1 MLVTNELIA
10 TAVEKKFP
18 DGTSAFKLGPVD
30 LELRGGTSL
39 AVVGPNGSGKSTLF
53 QILTGNSPATS
64 GQVLLSGR
72 PISESRKSCGY
83 LPQHNLL
90 PLWATPDELCR
101 YSGGMLASD
110 AGAANNALAYWD
122 CLDFSHRPVGTL
134 SSGMRKRVGLAV
146 ATLHNPRLLVL
157 DEPFE
162 ALDLGHIAA
171 LRQEIQRRT
180 AAGDITIFATH
191 IASFAAELGTA
202 GYFVHHGT
210 GSMITWPELKSA
222 REEFLEQKF
231 ADVAP
236 PPTAFLHSGA
246 AR

>member
-1 MLVTNELIA
+1 MLVTNQLIA
-10 TAVEKKFP
+10 AAVEKSFP
-18 DGTSAFKLGPVD
+18 DGASAFKLGPID
-30 LELRGGTSL
+30 LELQGGTSL

-53 QILTGNSPATS
+53 QILTGNLHATA
-64 GQVLLSGR
+64 GKVMLSGHL
-72 PISESRKSCGY
+72 ISESRKSIGY

-101 YSGGMLASD
+101 YSAGILASGT
-110 AGAANNALAYWD
+110 GAANNALTYWD
-122 CLDFSHRPVGTL
+122 CLEFSHRPIGML
-134 SSGMRKRVGLAV
+134 SSGMRKRVGLAI

-171 LRQEIQRRT
+171 LRQEIQRRS

-202 GYFVHHGT
+202 GYFVHNGT
-210 GSMITWPELKSA
+210 GTLIPWPESKSA

-231 ADVAP
+231 AGVAP
-236 PPTAFLHSGA
+236 PPSAFLHAGA
-246 AR
+246 AP